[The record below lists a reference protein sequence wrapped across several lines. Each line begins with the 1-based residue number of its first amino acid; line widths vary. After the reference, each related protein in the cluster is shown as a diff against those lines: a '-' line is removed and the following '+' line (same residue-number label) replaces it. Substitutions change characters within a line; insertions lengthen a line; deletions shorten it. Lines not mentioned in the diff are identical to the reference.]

1 MKIRVERHERKT
13 KKTTEKINE
22 TNSLFFEKINK
33 TENPLARFTK
43 KKRGVK

>member
-1 MKIRVERHERKT
+1 LEQKQNKIES